1 MRLRILGIDRDRP
14 VERALGP
21 VEVSLRVVDQADLK
35 HGTGMIGAKL
45 GSTAIGRGGAIQ
57 IALPAQC
64 VTEVEMRFRFGRID
78 PDRAAIC
85 GDRPVD
91 MTGYLERV
99 AKIVVCARIAFVE
112 RDGAPQQRD
121 RPSGLVELEGDHGAG
136 LQGIL
141 VIGACGENLAIERLR
156 IGEPPGSPIEGGPAQ
171 CFTDAGRRH
180 RRTTAAVAG
189 ALARRSRC
197 VSGPRTL
204 PSRTSALIR
213 RHVAFRPSPP
223 PLREHD
229 VK

>member
-1 MRLRILGIDRDRP
+1 MRVDMARLAHLERGIENIDLERCRPLIGSQSIVETTTRVKRVPEGEVRFRIFGVDRDRP

-35 HGTGMIGAKL
+35 HGAGMIGAKL
-45 GSTAIGRGGAIQ
+45 GGTLIGRGGAIQ
-57 IALPAQC
+57 ITLPAQR
-64 VTEVEMRFRFGRID
+64 VTEVEMRLRFGRID

-91 MTGYLERV
+91 MTGYLERI

-121 RPSGLVELEGDHGAG
+121 RPSGLVELERDHGAG
-136 LQGIL
+136 LQRIP

-171 CFTDAGRRH
+171 CFTDAGR
-180 RRTTAAVAG
+180 
-189 ALARRSRC
+189 
-197 VSGPRTL
+197 
-204 PSRTSALIR
+204 
-213 RHVAFRPSPP
+213 
-223 PLREHD
+223 
-229 VK
+229 